1 MSRSN
6 RNRLLLLIGSGLVVV
21 VAFLVRDLIGSTVV
35 PFLLGEGWRI
45 YSELSQL
52 PQILLWG
59 GIVILLITAG
69 GVSALL
75 SVHRVFIQEVPTA
88 PPPPPDRPGRVS
100 SLITELDDVRRGPF
114 FRRQLIEHLSALTVA
129 VLEQRDQPPSREV
142 ERLLAEEKL
151 ELAPELRDYLRE
163 GRRRNNGA
171 PQSAPLQRV
180 QERLKWGQGNDPQ
193 AWRDPQLAQLVA
205 LMEQKLEVR
214 HRDNRD

>member
-1 MSRSN
+1 MNASN
-6 RNRLLLLIGSGLVVV
+6 RQLLLVLGGVVLVVV
-21 VAFLVRDLIGSTVV
+21 VAILVRDVIGSTVV

-59 GIVILLITAG
+59 GIVVILITAG

-75 SVHRVFIQEVPTA
+75 SMTRVFNRETPATTRTA
-88 PPPPPDRPGRVS
+88 PDRPGRVS
-100 SLITELDDVRRGPF
+100 SLVVELDDVRRGAF

-129 VLEQRDQPPSREV
+129 VLEQRDQPTSREV
-142 ERLLAEEKL
+142 ERLLTQEKL
-151 ELAPELRDYLRE
+151 ELSSALREYLLE
-163 GRRRNNGA
+163 GRRRDNGDPA
-171 PQSAPLQRV
+171 PNPVTRM
-180 QERLKWGQGNDPQ
+180 QERLKWGQGGDAQ
-193 AWRDPQLAQLVA
+193 AWRDPELSELVA